1 MDIIKEKIQQIPS
14 LLNELDIDLWL
25 VAARETPV
33 MCDPI
38 IALVTGLEATW
49 QSFFAY
55 TRDGRAYALIGNF
68 DRADYD
74 RSGRFTE
81 VRSYVAGVKEDLRA
95 LLTELNPRKIAVN
108 FSKDDPSAD
117 GLTHGMYLLLCDYL
131 SGLPYADRLVSA
143 ETLCSRLR
151 ARKTPTEIMR
161 LTRAAETAEQAW
173 QRARLRIATGMTEIE
188 IAAVI
193 DHELNAGGAVPS
205 FETIVNAGSKTDP
218 GHGHPT
224 DARLEPGDLLHIDFG
239 ALLDGYCSD
248 LQRLLYFRRKGE
260 TTAPEELQE
269 AFDMVRDII
278 TATSKASLPGRKGFE
293 IDQIARTML
302 LDNGYLEYQHALGHQ
317 LGRSV
322 HDGGGLLG
330 PQWERYGK
338 TPSIAI
344 DSGNVFTL
352 ELEIM
357 LSGIGCVGLEEDVVI
372 GDAGGRFLCP
382 RQMELDVV

>member
-1 MDIIKEKIQQIPS
+1 MDIIKEKIQQVPS
-14 LLNELDIDLWL
+14 LLNELDLDLWL
-25 VAARETPV
+25 VAVRETPV
-33 MCDPI
+33 MCDPV

-95 LLTELNPRKIAVN
+95 LIKELNPQSIAIN
-108 FSKDDPSAD
+108 YSKDDPSSD

-131 SGLPYADRLVSA
+131 AGLSYADRLVSA

-151 ARKTPTEIMR
+151 ARKTPTEIAR
-161 LTRAAETAEQAW
+161 LTKAAEMAEQAW
-173 QRARLRIATGMTEIE
+173 QRARQRVKTGMTEIE
-188 IAAVI
+188 IAAII
-193 DHELNAGGAVPS
+193 DAELKVAGATPS

-239 ALLDGYCSD
+239 ARLDGYCSD

-260 TTAPEELQE
+260 GEAPAELRE

-278 TATSKASLPGRKGFE
+278 TATSKAGLPGRKGFE

-302 LDNGYLEYQHALGHQ
+302 VDNGYPEYQHALGHQ

-344 DSGNVFTL
+344 DPGNVFTL

-357 LSGIGCVGLEEDVVI
+357 LDGIGCVGLEEDVVM
-372 GDAGGRFLCP
+372 GEQGGSFLCP
-382 RQMELDVV
+382 RQMELDIV